1 MSLPRP
7 TSIFTTVGNR
17 NLGFTVAPTSMQSGN
32 VPDNVSMYTEACD
45 ITECSD
51 AEFDDWLGKQKTNLY
66 AADPVFEHKRFN
78 NEMMQ
83 AWMTLLSAATE
94 ALINFADGT
103 YSQSMPSRPGP
114 AMPRFAVLGPEIDY
128 EEEQAA
134 YAAHQASITN
144 QRDKARKLLARA
156 RSVQMHVSIV

>member
-1 MSLPRP
+1 MEEMEGS
-7 TSIFTTVGNR
+7 
-17 NLGFTVAPTSMQSGN
+17 SG
-32 VPDNVSMYTEACD
+32 CD

-51 AEFDDWLGKQKTNLY
+51 AEFDDWLGKQKPNLY

-83 AWMTLLSAATE
+83 AWMELSSAATE
-94 ALINFADGT
+94 ALIDFTDST
-103 YSQSMPSRPGP
+103 YSLARPLMPAP

-134 YAAHQASITN
+134 YTAHQAFITN
-144 QRDKARKLLARA
+144 KRDKAKKLLARA
-156 RSVQMHVSIV
+156 RSVQMHVSLV